1 MKALL
6 FVKLGGSLITEKHT
20 PQTPRLDIL
29 QRLVREIATVRSE
42 NPEMPLILGH
52 GSGSYGHMA
61 ARKHQT
67 HKGVHTREEWQGFIE
82 VWRQARALN
91 NLVIEA
97 CLAAGLPVIAFPP
110 SAMIS
115 STAGQVT
122 AWNITPLRRALTAR
136 LIPIVYGDVV
146 FDRRLGGTILSTERL
161 FLELAPR
168 LRPRRILLCG
178 QEEGVWVDYPQRQQ
192 LAQRI
197 TPEDFHHI
205 MPALQGSSAPDV
217 TGGMLEKVKSMLDL
231 VQRIPHLEVLIFS
244 GEQPDVLAKALR
256 GETPG
261 TIISAF

>member
-1 MKALL
+1 MKDLQ
-6 FVKLGGSLITEKHT
+6 FVKLGGSLITEKQK
-20 PQTPRLDIL
+20 PQTPRLDVL
-29 QRLVREIATVRSE
+29 QRLIHEIATFRSE
-42 NPEMPLILGH
+42 HPDTPLILGH

-61 ARKHQT
+61 AQKYQT
-67 HKGVHTREEWQGFIE
+67 QKGVQTREQWLGFVE

-91 NLVIEA
+91 NLAVEA
-97 CLAAGLPVIAFPP
+97 CLAAKLPVIVFPP
-110 SAMIS
+110 SAMIT

-122 AWNITPLRRALTAR
+122 AWNITPLRRALIAG

-168 LRPRRILLCG
+168 LRPQRILLCG
-178 QEEGVWVDYPQRQQ
+178 QEEGVWTDYPQRQH

-197 TPEDFHHI
+197 TPENFPHI

-217 TGGMLEKVKSMLDL
+217 TGGMLEKVKNMLDL

-244 GEQPDVLAKALR
+244 GEQAGSLIQALR
-256 GETPG
+256 GEAPG
-261 TIISAF
+261 TVISAF